1 MSKRQKIWLGIFGAM
16 FLVPEILW
24 GGIRWVVFNIFLT
37 SDFFYNWEIGI
48 ISGFKNNI
56 LGVIMALVQFTG
68 LIALIYFLMR
78 LKLKINLAIKII
90 IILVS
95 SFLILSTGILA
106 WMTLYYLINTPQIG

>member
-1 MSKRQKIWLGIFGAM
+1 MKRYLPM
-16 FLVPEILW
+16 FL
-24 GGIRWVVFNIFLT
+24 FLPVA
-37 SDFFYNWEIGI
+37 FFLFVYSWAQGLLMGWFAR

>member
-1 MSKRQKIWLGIFGAM
+1 
-16 FLVPEILW
+16 
-24 GGIRWVVFNIFLT
+24 
-37 SDFFYNWEIGI
+37 
-48 ISGFKNNI
+48 
-56 LGVIMALVQFTG
+56 
-68 LIALIYFLMR
+68 LMR